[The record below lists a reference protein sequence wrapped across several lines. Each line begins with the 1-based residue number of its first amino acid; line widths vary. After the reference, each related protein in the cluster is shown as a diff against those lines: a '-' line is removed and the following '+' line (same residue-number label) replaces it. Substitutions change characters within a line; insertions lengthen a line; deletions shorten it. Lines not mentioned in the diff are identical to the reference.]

1 VYSWGRGP
9 FGRLGTGREDDELV
23 PTAVAPAVSASG
35 TPRPRFVAVAAG
47 AYHCLA
53 LDGSCSV
60 TPSALCLC
68 SVKLLLCAELFKN
81 LELRYSSYSTLTSH
95 VEVGLRYCVPKGE
108 FAAAD
113 WHFDFPVPRTA
124 APAHA
129 IQYVCFEIFCTSS
142 FRTSCY

>member
-81 LELRYSSYSTLTSH
+81 LELRYSSYSTLHSDQPCRS
-95 VEVGLRYCVPKGE
+95 GFALLCPKG
-108 FAAAD
+108 
-113 WHFDFPVPRTA
+113 R
-124 APAHA
+124 
-129 IQYVCFEIFCTSS
+129 VCGC
-142 FRTSCY
+142 RLAL